1 MNSMTGMLGQ
11 SLGGLV
17 EGSLGDGGRGVLAAS
32 GGGVDIGLAGLAA
45 SSILVAVAVA
55 ISLWRRLG
63 LERSLLW
70 AALRALVQLLFVG
83 WALQLVINPD
93 DPLFWSALWLLVML
107 GFATWTTT
115 RRAPEVPAIVPLS
128 LLAYGSALL
137 VSLGVL
143 FGFGVYP
150 LEGRTV
156 VPLAGMVIGNS
167 LAATVLVSRRLLA
180 EATDQ
185 RGVIE
190 GRLALGLS
198 SAEAFQPNLRE
209 SLRTALVPQIET
221 TKAVGIVVLPGAMV
235 GLILGGVD
243 PAEAVKVQLSV
254 MYLVLGSVATTT
266 TVMGLGISRKLFT
279 PGQQLRR
286 IAPPPSTI

>member
-1 MNSMTGMLGQ
+1 MAAVDVTF
-11 SLGGLV
+11 V
-17 EGSLGDGGRGVLAAS
+17 AAS
-32 GGGVDIGLAGLAA
+32 ASVDIGLAGLAA
-45 SSILVAVAVA
+45 SGILVGVAVGV
-55 ISLWRRLG
+55 SLWRHLG

-70 AALRALVQLLFVG
+70 AALRALVQLLLVG
-83 WALQLVINPD
+83 WALQLVVDPD
-93 DPLFWSALWLLVML
+93 DSLWWSALWLVVML
-107 GFATWTTT
+107 GFAGWTTA
-115 RRAPEVPAIVPLS
+115 RRAPEVPSILPLS
-128 LLAYGSALL
+128 LLSYASAGL
-137 VSLGVL
+137 VTLGVL
-143 FGFGVYP
+143 FGFGVYEF
-150 LEGRTV
+150 EGRTI
-156 VPLAGMVIGNS
+156 VPLAGMVVGNS

-235 GLILGGVD
+235 GLILGGAD

-266 TVMGLGISRKLFT
+266 AVISLGISRKLFT

-286 IAPPPSTI
+286 LSS

>member
-1 MNSMTGMLGQ
+1 MIVARTPASWSTGVV
-11 SLGGLV
+11 S
-17 EGSLGDGGRGVLAAS
+17 AS
-32 GGGVDIGLAGLAA
+32 DSVDIGLAGLAA
-45 SSILVAVAVA
+45 SGILVGVAVAV
-55 ISLWRRLG
+55 SLWRHLG

-70 AALRALVQLLFVG
+70 AAFRALVQLLLVG
-83 WALQLVINPD
+83 WALQLVVDPD
-93 DPLFWSALWLLVML
+93 DSLWWSALWLVVML
-107 GFATWTTT
+107 GFAGWTTA
-115 RRAPEVPAIVPLS
+115 RRAPEVPSILPLS
-128 LLAYGSALL
+128 LLSYASAGL
-137 VSLGVL
+137 VTLGVL
-143 FGFGVYP
+143 FGFGVYE
-150 LEGRTV
+150 LEGRTI
-156 VPLAGMVIGNS
+156 VPLAGMVVGNS

-198 SAEAFQPNLRE
+198 SAEAFQPHLRE

-235 GLILGGVD
+235 GLILGGAD
-243 PAEAVKVQLSV
+243 PSEAVKVQLSV

-266 TVMGLGISRKLFT
+266 AVISLGISRKLFT

-286 IAPPPSTI
+286 LAATSSPG